1 MKVGAV
7 FFWRIWGGGLL
18 ILFLRAVANIPT
30 QNLVFAMT
38 LISQDDHHTTGAWAA
53 CRSTVKLVER
63 LAFTKVSQ
71 NCKGLI

>member
-7 FFWRIWGGGLL
+7 FFWRIWGGLL

-53 CRSTVKLVER
+53 CRSTIKLVER

-71 NCKGLI
+71 NCKGQI

>member
-1 MKVGAV
+1 MKVGEV
-7 FFWRIWGGGLL
+7 FFWRGGLF

-53 CRSTVKLVER
+53 CRSTV
-63 LAFTKVSQ
+63 
-71 NCKGLI
+71 N

>member
-1 MKVGAV
+1 MKVGEV
-7 FFWRIWGGGLL
+7 FFWRIGGGGGLF

-63 LAFTKVSQ
+63 LVFH
-71 NCKGLI
+71 